1 VITPGP
7 SDRNQPH
14 RSNQQRGVRIV
25 QSESSTRNRR
35 FSHRLPSQP
44 PAAVARATHPA
55 ARHSTANI
63 QSIPKQEENCPER
76 AIALPEIFHGGMFT
90 HTVPATE
97 RPAYFLSSCIS
108 LSCTRRLGRAAA
120 QPRPASYPNG
130 ARLSTLHAHRPQPQA
145 TAPMPSQA
153 HDSGSPTVLSL
164 LSVALPRR

>member
-14 RSNQQRGVRIV
+14 RSNQRRGVRSV
-25 QSESSTRNRR
+25 QSEPSTRNQR

-44 PAAVARATHPA
+44 SAAVARATHLA

-63 QSIPKQEENCPER
+63 QSIPKQEENCRSER
-76 AIALPEIFHGGMFT
+76 LRCPRSSTTTCSPTRFRRPNALP
-90 HTVPATE
+90 
-97 RPAYFLSSCIS
+97 YFLSSCIS
-108 LSCTRRLGRAAA
+108 LSSTRPPGRAAT

-130 ARLSTLHAHRPQPQA
+130 ARPSTLHARRSQPRA
-145 TAPMPSQA
+145 TAPTPSQA
-153 HDSGSPTVLSL
+153 HDGGSPTVLSL